1 MTKLL
6 TGLRFCFLFNETML
20 VSKAVEHFKQ
30 DTTYAE
36 AFLMANA
43 QEVKRKRN
51 VDKLVRRGSPGTQE
65 SWPLAALRP
74 HTSFPTP
81 CPETDGPMHALG
93 AKEPAGI
100 RSAGGGQKPHLK

>member
-1 MTKLL
+1 
-6 TGLRFCFLFNETML
+6 ML